1 MRASRLVSILLLL
14 QTRGRMT
21 AQELAER
28 LEVSVR
34 TIYRDVE
41 SLHGAG
47 IPLYGDAGPKGGYQL
62 LDGYRTRL
70 TGLTADEAES
80 LFLAGLPGPAAEL
93 GLGTVVAAAQLKLMA
108 ALPVELR
115 DRAGRIQE
123 RFLLDAP
130 TWYRDPDPTTYLA
143 AVADAVWN
151 ERRIQIR
158 YRRWKEPQEV
168 ERRLEPYGLVV
179 KAGRWYLVAGAGRDV
194 RTYRVSQIL
203 DLQPLAERFVRPE
216 GFDLGGY
223 WAGHLAEFEAR
234 LRWGEAVVR
243 LSPRGVERLADLMTP
258 GVVAAA
264 RQSAQPPDEGGWTR
278 VTVPIES
285 IEHAVGEFL
294 RLGTDAEVLAPA
306 ALRERLAET
315 ADELARRYRR
325 ANDPD
330 RPSHH
335 RADDL
340 NPPSHRADDL
350 NPPSHRADDVDSD
363 PPRAD
368 DLDRHSHQTDDLDR
382 RSQAGPPTIYGDIS
396 G

>member
-1 MRASRLVSILLLL
+1 MRASRLVSLLLLL

-21 AQELAER
+21 AQELADR

-41 SLHGAG
+41 SLHTAG

-70 TGLTADEAES
+70 TGLTTDEAES

-93 GLGTVVAAAQLKLMA
+93 GLAAVVTAAQLKLMA

-115 DRAGRIQE
+115 DRAGRVQE
-123 RFLLDAP
+123 RFHLDAP
-130 TWYRDPDPTTYLA
+130 TWYRDPQPVTHLP

-151 ERRIQIR
+151 ERVLEVS
-158 YRRWKEPQEV
+158 YRRWKAPQEV

-179 KAGRWYLVAGAGRDV
+179 KAGLWYLVARSGDQV

-203 DLQPLAERFVRPE
+203 SLHPLPERFTRP
-216 GFDLGGY
+216 GDFDLAAY
-223 WAGHLAEFEAR
+223 WQAYLAEFEAR

-243 LSPRGVERLADLMTP
+243 LSPQGMRLLANLMTP

-264 RQSAQPPDEGGWTR
+264 KETAQPPDGEGWTR

-285 IEHAVGEFL
+285 IDHATGEFL
-294 RLGTDAEVLAPA
+294 RLGTDVEVLAPA
-306 ALRERLAET
+306 ELRERIAAT
-315 ADELARRYRR
+315 AGELTRRY
-325 ANDPD
+325 
-330 RPSHH
+330 
-335 RADDL
+335 
-340 NPPSHRADDL
+340 
-350 NPPSHRADDVDSD
+350 
-363 PPRAD
+363 
-368 DLDRHSHQTDDLDR
+368 
-382 RSQAGPPTIYGDIS
+382 G
-396 G
+396 

>member
-41 SLHGAG
+41 SLHSAG
-47 IPLYGDAGPKGGYQL
+47 IPLYGDAGPKGGYRL

-108 ALPVELR
+108 ALPIELR

-130 TWYRDPDPTTYLA
+130 TWYRDPDPTTYLP

-168 ERRLEPYGLVV
+168 VRRLEPYGLVV
-179 KAGRWYLVAGAGRDV
+179 KAGRWYLVARPANDLDPAPQDAAPGSETIRSAPSAEIVHTVTSEEAPTSDI

-203 DLQPLAERFVRPE
+203 DLQPLPE
-216 GFDLGGY
+216 GFTRPDGFDLAAY
-223 WAGHLAEFEAR
+223 WADHLAAFEAR
-234 LRWGEAVVR
+234 LRWGEAAVR
-243 LSPRGVERLADLMTP
+243 LSPRGVERLPDLMTP

-264 RQSAQPPDEGGWTR
+264 RESALPPDEEGWTR

-294 RLGTDAEVLAPA
+294 RLGTDAEVLSPV
-306 ALRERLAET
+306 ALRTRLAET
-315 ADELARRYRR
+315 VAALARRYRT
-325 ANDPD
+325 P
-330 RPSHH
+330 
-335 RADDL
+335 
-340 NPPSHRADDL
+340 
-350 NPPSHRADDVDSD
+350 
-363 PPRAD
+363 
-368 DLDRHSHQTDDLDR
+368 
-382 RSQAGPPTIYGDIS
+382 
-396 G
+396 

>member
-1 MRASRLVSILLLL
+1 MNVRASRLVSILLLL

-21 AQELAER
+21 AQDLAER

-41 SLHGAG
+41 SLHSAG

-93 GLGTVVAAAQLKLMA
+93 GLGAVVTAAQLKLMA

-123 RFLLDAP
+123 RFHLDAP
-130 TWYRDPDPTTYLA
+130 TWYRDQDPVTYLP

-151 ERRIQIR
+151 ERRIQVR
-158 YRRWKEPQEV
+158 YRRWKAPQEV
-168 ERRLEPYGLVV
+168 ERRLDPYGLVV
-179 KAGRWYLVAGAGRDV
+179 KAGRWYLVARAGEDV

-203 DLQPLAERFVRPE
+203 DLHPLPE
-216 GFDLGGY
+216 GFTRPDGFDLAAYWQGY
-223 WAGHLAEFEAR
+223 LAEFEAR
-234 LRWGEAVVR
+234 LRRGEAVLR
-243 LSPRGVERLADLMTP
+243 LSPRGVARVPDLMTP

-264 RQSAQPPDEGGWTR
+264 RESAQPPDEEGWTR

-285 IEHAVGEFL
+285 IEHALAEFL

-306 ALRERLAET
+306 ELRDRMATT
-315 ADELARRYRR
+315 AAELAARYRP
-325 ANDPD
+325 A
-330 RPSHH
+330 
-335 RADDL
+335 
-340 NPPSHRADDL
+340 
-350 NPPSHRADDVDSD
+350 
-363 PPRAD
+363 
-368 DLDRHSHQTDDLDR
+368 
-382 RSQAGPPTIYGDIS
+382 
-396 G
+396 

>member
-21 AQELAER
+21 AQDLAER

-41 SLHGAG
+41 SLHAAG

-93 GLGTVVAAAQLKLMA
+93 GLGAVVTAAQLKLMA

-123 RFLLDAP
+123 RFHLDAP
-130 TWYRDPDPTTYLA
+130 TWYRDQEPVTYLP

-151 ERRIQIR
+151 ERRIQVR
-158 YRRWKEPQEV
+158 YRRWKAPQEV
-168 ERRLEPYGLVV
+168 ERRLDPYGLVV
-179 KAGRWYLVAGAGRDV
+179 KAGRWYLVARAGEDV

-203 DLQPLAERFVRPE
+203 DLRPLPE
-216 GFDLGGY
+216 GFARPDGFDLAAYWQGY
-223 WAGHLAEFEAR
+223 LAEFEAR
-234 LRWGEAVVR
+234 LRRGEAVLR
-243 LSPRGVERLADLMTP
+243 LSPRGVERVPDLMTP

-264 RQSAQPPDEGGWTR
+264 RESAQPPDEEGWTR

-285 IEHAVGEFL
+285 IEHALAEFL

-306 ALRERLAET
+306 ELRDRMAAT
-315 ADELARRYRR
+315 AAELAARYRP
-325 ANDPD
+325 A
-330 RPSHH
+330 
-335 RADDL
+335 
-340 NPPSHRADDL
+340 
-350 NPPSHRADDVDSD
+350 
-363 PPRAD
+363 
-368 DLDRHSHQTDDLDR
+368 
-382 RSQAGPPTIYGDIS
+382 
-396 G
+396 

>member
-1 MRASRLVSILLLL
+1 MRASRLVSILLML

-41 SLHGAG
+41 SLHAAG

-130 TWYRDPDPTTYLA
+130 TWYRDQDPTTYLA

-158 YRRWKEPQEV
+158 YRRWKQPQEV

-179 KAGRWYLVAGAGRDV
+179 KAGRWYLVARAGEDV

-203 DLQPLAERFVRPE
+203 DLQPLAEGFVRQE
-216 GFDLGGY
+216 GFDLAAY

-243 LSPRGVERLADLMTP
+243 LSPRGVRRLADLMTP

-264 RQSAQPPDEGGWTR
+264 RQSALPPDEEGWTR

-306 ALRERLAET
+306 ALRERLAAT
-315 ADELARRYRR
+315 ADELARRYRE
-325 ANDPD
+325 
-330 RPSHH
+330 
-335 RADDL
+335 
-340 NPPSHRADDL
+340 
-350 NPPSHRADDVDSD
+350 
-363 PPRAD
+363 
-368 DLDRHSHQTDDLDR
+368 
-382 RSQAGPPTIYGDIS
+382 AGTAPIYGDIS

>member
-21 AQELAER
+21 AQDLAER

-41 SLHGAG
+41 SLHAAG
-47 IPLYGDAGPKGGYQL
+47 IPLYGDAGPRGGYQL

-93 GLGTVVAAAQLKLMA
+93 GLGAVVTAAQLKLMA

-123 RFLLDAP
+123 RFHLDAP
-130 TWYRDPDPTTYLA
+130 TWYRDQEPVTYLP

-151 ERRIQIR
+151 ERRIQVR
-158 YRRWKEPQEV
+158 YRRWKAPQEV
-168 ERRLEPYGLVV
+168 ERRLDPYGLVV
-179 KAGRWYLVAGAGRDV
+179 KAGRWYLVARAGEDV

-203 DLQPLAERFVRPE
+203 DLHPLPESFTRPE
-216 GFDLGGY
+216 GFDLAAYWQGY
-223 WAGHLAEFEAR
+223 LAEFEAR
-234 LRWGEAVVR
+234 LRRGEAVLR
-243 LSPRGVERLADLMTP
+243 LSPRGVERVPDLMTP

-264 RQSAQPPDEGGWTR
+264 RESAQPPDEEGWTR

-285 IEHAVGEFL
+285 IEHALAEFL

-306 ALRERLAET
+306 ELRDRMAAT
-315 ADELARRYRR
+315 AAELAARYHP
-325 ANDPD
+325 A
-330 RPSHH
+330 
-335 RADDL
+335 
-340 NPPSHRADDL
+340 
-350 NPPSHRADDVDSD
+350 
-363 PPRAD
+363 
-368 DLDRHSHQTDDLDR
+368 
-382 RSQAGPPTIYGDIS
+382 
-396 G
+396 

>member
-21 AQELAER
+21 AQDLAER

-41 SLHGAG
+41 SLHSAG

-93 GLGTVVAAAQLKLMA
+93 GLGAVVTAAQLKLMA

-123 RFLLDAP
+123 RFHLDAP
-130 TWYRDPDPTTYLA
+130 TWYRDQDPVTYLP

-151 ERRIQIR
+151 ERRIQVR
-158 YRRWKEPQEV
+158 YRRWKAPQEV
-168 ERRLEPYGLVV
+168 ERRLDPYGLVV
-179 KAGRWYLVAGAGRDV
+179 KAGRWYLVARAGEDV

-203 DLQPLAERFVRPE
+203 DLHPLPE
-216 GFDLGGY
+216 GFTRPDGFDLAAYWQGY
-223 WAGHLAEFEAR
+223 LAEFEAR
-234 LRWGEAVVR
+234 LRRGEAVLR
-243 LSPRGVERLADLMTP
+243 LSPRGVARVPDLMTP

-264 RQSAQPPDEGGWTR
+264 RESAQPPDEEGWTR

-285 IEHAVGEFL
+285 IEHALAEFL

-306 ALRERLAET
+306 ELRDRMATT
-315 ADELARRYRR
+315 AAELAARYRP
-325 ANDPD
+325 A
-330 RPSHH
+330 
-335 RADDL
+335 
-340 NPPSHRADDL
+340 
-350 NPPSHRADDVDSD
+350 
-363 PPRAD
+363 
-368 DLDRHSHQTDDLDR
+368 
-382 RSQAGPPTIYGDIS
+382 
-396 G
+396 

>member
-21 AQELAER
+21 AQELAGR

-41 SLHGAG
+41 SLHSAG

-70 TGLTADEAES
+70 TGLTTDEAES

-93 GLGTVVAAAQLKLMA
+93 GLGAVVTAAQLKLMA

-123 RFLLDAP
+123 RFHLDAP
-130 TWYRDPDPTTYLA
+130 TWYRDREPATYLP

-151 ERRIQIR
+151 ERRIQVR
-158 YRRWKEPQEV
+158 YRRWKAPQEV

-179 KAGRWYLVAGAGRDV
+179 KAGRWYLVARSDDGV

-203 DLQPLAERFVRPE
+203 DLHPLPEGFARPE
-216 GFDLGGY
+216 GFDLAAYWQGY
-223 WAGHLAEFEAR
+223 LAEFEAR

-243 LSPRGVERLADLMTP
+243 LSPRGLQRLADLMTP

-264 RQSAQPPDEGGWTR
+264 RESAQPPDDDGWTR

-294 RLGTDAEVLAPA
+294 RLGTDAEVLSPGK
-306 ALRERLAET
+306 LRHRLAAT
-315 ADELARRYRR
+315 TSELARRYRT
-325 ANDPD
+325 
-330 RPSHH
+330 S
-335 RADDL
+335 
-340 NPPSHRADDL
+340 
-350 NPPSHRADDVDSD
+350 
-363 PPRAD
+363 
-368 DLDRHSHQTDDLDR
+368 
-382 RSQAGPPTIYGDIS
+382 
-396 G
+396 

>member
-21 AQELAER
+21 AQDLAER

-41 SLHGAG
+41 SLHSAG

-70 TGLTADEAES
+70 TGLTTDEAES

-93 GLGTVVAAAQLKLMA
+93 GLGAVVTAAQLKLMA

-123 RFLLDAP
+123 RFHLDAP
-130 TWYRDPDPTTYLA
+130 TWYRDPEPVTFLP

-151 ERRIQIR
+151 ERRVQVR
-158 YRRWKEPQEV
+158 YRRWKSPQEV
-168 ERRLEPYGLVV
+168 ERRLDPYGLVI
-179 KAGRWYLVAGAGRDV
+179 KAGRWYLVARAGEDV

-203 DLQPLAERFVRPE
+203 DLHQLPE
-216 GFDLGGY
+216 GFARPDGFDLTAY
-223 WAGHLAEFEAR
+223 WQKYLAEFEAR

-243 LSPRGVERLADLMTP
+243 LSPRGLERLADLMTP
-258 GVVAAA
+258 GVVTAA
-264 RQSAQPPDEGGWTR
+264 RESGQPPDEEGWTR

-285 IEHAVGEFL
+285 IEHALGEFL
-294 RLGTDAEVLAPA
+294 RLGPDAEVLAPA
-306 ALRERLAET
+306 ELRVRLA
-315 ADELARRYRR
+315 AAAGELARRYRS
-325 ANDPD
+325 P
-330 RPSHH
+330 
-335 RADDL
+335 
-340 NPPSHRADDL
+340 
-350 NPPSHRADDVDSD
+350 
-363 PPRAD
+363 
-368 DLDRHSHQTDDLDR
+368 
-382 RSQAGPPTIYGDIS
+382 G
-396 G
+396 

>member
-21 AQELAER
+21 AQDLAER

-41 SLHGAG
+41 SLHTAG

-93 GLGTVVAAAQLKLMA
+93 GLGAVVTAAQLKLMA

-123 RFLLDAP
+123 RFHLDAP
-130 TWYRDPDPTTYLA
+130 TWYRDREPVTYLS

-151 ERRIQIR
+151 ERRIQVR
-158 YRRWKEPQEV
+158 YRRWKAPQEV
-168 ERRLEPYGLVV
+168 ERRLDPYGLVV
-179 KAGRWYLVAGAGRDV
+179 KAGRWYLVARAGEDV

-203 DLQPLAERFVRPE
+203 DLHPLPE
-216 GFDLGGY
+216 GFTRPDGFDLAAYWQGY
-223 WAGHLAEFEAR
+223 LAEFEAR
-234 LRWGEAVVR
+234 LRRGEAVLR
-243 LSPRGVERLADLMTP
+243 LSPRGVERVPDLMTP

-264 RQSAQPPDEGGWTR
+264 RESAQPPDEEGWTR

-285 IEHAVGEFL
+285 IEHALAEFL
-294 RLGTDAEVLAPA
+294 RLGTDVEVLAPA
-306 ALRERLAET
+306 ELRDRIAAT
-315 ADELARRYRR
+315 AAELAARYRP
-325 ANDPD
+325 A
-330 RPSHH
+330 
-335 RADDL
+335 
-340 NPPSHRADDL
+340 
-350 NPPSHRADDVDSD
+350 
-363 PPRAD
+363 
-368 DLDRHSHQTDDLDR
+368 
-382 RSQAGPPTIYGDIS
+382 
-396 G
+396 

>member
-21 AQELAER
+21 AQDLAER

-41 SLHGAG
+41 SLHAAG

-93 GLGTVVAAAQLKLMA
+93 GLGAVVTAAQLKLMA

-123 RFLLDAP
+123 RFHLDAP
-130 TWYRDPDPTTYLA
+130 TWYRDQEPVTYLP

-151 ERRIQIR
+151 ERRIQVR
-158 YRRWKEPQEV
+158 YRRWKAPQEV
-168 ERRLEPYGLVV
+168 ERRLDPYGLVV
-179 KAGRWYLVAGAGRDV
+179 KAGRWYLVARAGEDV

-203 DLQPLAERFVRPE
+203 DLHPLPESFTRPD
-216 GFDLGGY
+216 GFDLAAYWQGY
-223 WAGHLAEFEAR
+223 LAEFEAR
-234 LRWGEAVVR
+234 LRRGEAVLR
-243 LSPRGVERLADLMTP
+243 LSPRGVERVPDLMTP

-264 RQSAQPPDEGGWTR
+264 RESAQPPDEEGWTR

-285 IEHAVGEFL
+285 IEHALAEFL

-306 ALRERLAET
+306 ELRDRMAATT
-315 ADELARRYRR
+315 AELAARYHP
-325 ANDPD
+325 A
-330 RPSHH
+330 
-335 RADDL
+335 
-340 NPPSHRADDL
+340 
-350 NPPSHRADDVDSD
+350 
-363 PPRAD
+363 
-368 DLDRHSHQTDDLDR
+368 
-382 RSQAGPPTIYGDIS
+382 
-396 G
+396 

>member
-21 AQELAER
+21 AQELADR

-41 SLHGAG
+41 SLHSAG

-93 GLGTVVAAAQLKLMA
+93 GLGAVVTAAQLKLMA

-123 RFLLDAP
+123 RFHLDAP
-130 TWYRDPDPTTYLA
+130 TWYRDQEPVTYLP

-151 ERRIQIR
+151 ERRIQVR
-158 YRRWKEPQEV
+158 YRRWKAPQEV

-179 KAGRWYLVAGAGRDV
+179 KAGRWYLVARSEGDV

-203 DLQPLAERFVRPE
+203 DLHPLPERFTRAE
-216 GFDLGGY
+216 GFDLTAY
-223 WAGHLAEFEAR
+223 WAGYLAEFEAR
-234 LRWGEAVVR
+234 LRWGEAVARVSPEGLRR
-243 LSPRGVERLADLMTP
+243 LTDLMTP
-258 GVVAAA
+258 GAVKAAHE
-264 RQSAQPPDEGGWTR
+264 SAQPPDEEGWIQ

-285 IEHAVGEFL
+285 IGHALGEFL
-294 RLGTDAEVLAPA
+294 RLGTEAEVLSPA
-306 ALRERLAET
+306 ELRDQVGA
-315 ADELARRYRR
+315 AAREIAARYR
-325 ANDPD
+325 
-330 RPSHH
+330 
-335 RADDL
+335 
-340 NPPSHRADDL
+340 
-350 NPPSHRADDVDSD
+350 
-363 PPRAD
+363 
-368 DLDRHSHQTDDLDR
+368 
-382 RSQAGPPTIYGDIS
+382 
-396 G
+396 

>member
-1 MRASRLVSILLLL
+1 VRASRLVSLLLLL

-41 SLHGAG
+41 SLHSAG

-70 TGLTADEAES
+70 TGLTTDEAES

-93 GLGTVVAAAQLKLMA
+93 GLGAVVTAAQLKLMA

-123 RFLLDAP
+123 RFHLDAP
-130 TWYRDPDPTTYLA
+130 TWYRDPEPVTHLP

-151 ERRIQIR
+151 ERVLQVR
-158 YRRWKEPQEV
+158 YRRWKAPQEV

-179 KAGRWYLVAGAGRDV
+179 KAGRWYLVAKAQEHV

-203 DLQPLAERFVRPE
+203 ELHPLPERFTRPG
-216 GFDLGGY
+216 GFDLAAY
-223 WAGHLAEFEAR
+223 WQVHLAEFEER
-234 LRWGEAVVR
+234 LRWGEAVIR
-243 LSPRGVERLADLMTP
+243 LSPEGMRLLANLMTP
-258 GVVAAA
+258 GVVSAAEE
-264 RQSAQPPDEGGWTR
+264 SAQPPDGEGWTQ

-285 IEHAVGEFL
+285 IEHATSEIL
-294 RLGTDAEVLAPA
+294 RLRAEAEVVAPA
-306 ALRERLAET
+306 ELRASVADAAE
-315 ADELARRYRR
+315 ELVHLYRR
-325 ANDPD
+325 
-330 RPSHH
+330 
-335 RADDL
+335 
-340 NPPSHRADDL
+340 
-350 NPPSHRADDVDSD
+350 
-363 PPRAD
+363 
-368 DLDRHSHQTDDLDR
+368 
-382 RSQAGPPTIYGDIS
+382 
-396 G
+396 

>member
-21 AQELAER
+21 ARELAER

-41 SLHGAG
+41 SLHAAG
-47 IPLYGDAGPKGGYQL
+47 IPLYGDAGRSGGYQL

-70 TGLTADEAES
+70 TGMTADEAES

-93 GLGTVVAAAQLKLMA
+93 GLGAVVTAAQLKLMA

-123 RFLLDAP
+123 RFHLDAP
-130 TWYRDPDPTTYLA
+130 TWYRDPEPVTYLP

-151 ERRIQIR
+151 ERRIQVR
-158 YRRWKEPQEV
+158 YRRWKAPQEV

-179 KAGRWYLVAGAGRDV
+179 KAGRWYLVAGAGEHV

-203 DLQPLAERFVRPE
+203 DLHPLPEVFTRPD
-216 GFDLGGY
+216 GFDLAAYWQGY
-223 WAGHLAEFEAR
+223 LEEFEAR
-234 LRWGEAVVR
+234 LKWGEAVVR
-243 LSPRGVERLADLMTP
+243 LSPAGLKRLDDLMTP

-264 RQSAQPPDEGGWTR
+264 RESAQPPDEQGWTR

-285 IEHAVGEFL
+285 IGHALGEFL
-294 RLGTDAEVLAPA
+294 RLGTDAEVLEPA
-306 ALRERLAET
+306 ELRERLAAT
-315 ADELARRYRR
+315 AAELVARYRL
-325 ANDPD
+325 
-330 RPSHH
+330 PSIS
-335 RADDL
+335 L
-340 NPPSHRADDL
+340 
-350 NPPSHRADDVDSD
+350 
-363 PPRAD
+363 
-368 DLDRHSHQTDDLDR
+368 
-382 RSQAGPPTIYGDIS
+382 DIS

>member
-21 AQELAER
+21 AQDLAER

-34 TIYRDVE
+34 TIYRDVD
-41 SLHGAG
+41 SLHAAG

-93 GLGTVVAAAQLKLMA
+93 GLGAVVTAAQLKLMA

-123 RFLLDAP
+123 RFHLDAP
-130 TWYRDPDPTTYLA
+130 TWYRDQEPVTYLP

-151 ERRIQIR
+151 ERRIQVR
-158 YRRWKEPQEV
+158 YRRWKAPQEV
-168 ERRLEPYGLVV
+168 ERRLDPYGLVV
-179 KAGRWYLVAGAGRDV
+179 KAGRWYLVARAGEDV

-203 DLQPLAERFVRPE
+203 DLHPLPE
-216 GFDLGGY
+216 GFTRPDGFDLAAYWQGY
-223 WAGHLAEFEAR
+223 LAEFEAR
-234 LRWGEAVVR
+234 LRRGEAVLR
-243 LSPRGVERLADLMTP
+243 LSPRGVERVPDLMTP

-264 RQSAQPPDEGGWTR
+264 RQSAQPPDEEGWTR

-285 IEHAVGEFL
+285 IEHALAEFL
-294 RLGTDAEVLAPA
+294 RLGTDVEVLAPA
-306 ALRERLAET
+306 ELRERMAAT
-315 ADELARRYRR
+315 ATELAARYRP
-325 ANDPD
+325 A
-330 RPSHH
+330 
-335 RADDL
+335 
-340 NPPSHRADDL
+340 
-350 NPPSHRADDVDSD
+350 
-363 PPRAD
+363 
-368 DLDRHSHQTDDLDR
+368 
-382 RSQAGPPTIYGDIS
+382 
-396 G
+396 

>member
-21 AQELAER
+21 AQDLAER

-41 SLHGAG
+41 SLHTAG

-70 TGLTADEAES
+70 TGLTTEEAES

-93 GLGTVVAAAQLKLMA
+93 GLGAVVTAAQLKLMA

-115 DRAGRIQE
+115 DRASRIRE
-123 RFLLDAP
+123 RFHLDAP
-130 TWYRDPDPTTYLA
+130 TWYRDQDPLTFLP

-151 ERRIQIR
+151 ERRIQVR
-158 YRRWKEPQEV
+158 YRRWKAPQEV

-179 KAGRWYLVAGAGRDV
+179 KAGQWYVVARTDGDV

-203 DLQPLAERFVRPE
+203 GLHRLPERFVRPD
-216 GFDLGGY
+216 GFDLAEYWRGY
-223 WAGHLAEFEAR
+223 LVEFEAR

-243 LSPRGVERLADLMTP
+243 LSPRGLERLPDLMTP
-258 GVVAAA
+258 GVVTAA
-264 RQSAQPPDEGGWTR
+264 RASAQPPDEDGWTR

-285 IEHAVGEFL
+285 IEHATGEFL
-294 RLGTDAEVLAPA
+294 RLGTDAEVLSPA
-306 ALRERLAET
+306 ALRDRLAET
-315 ADELARRYRR
+315 AYELADRYR
-325 ANDPD
+325 
-330 RPSHH
+330 
-335 RADDL
+335 
-340 NPPSHRADDL
+340 
-350 NPPSHRADDVDSD
+350 
-363 PPRAD
+363 
-368 DLDRHSHQTDDLDR
+368 
-382 RSQAGPPTIYGDIS
+382 G
-396 G
+396 

>member
-1 MRASRLVSILLLL
+1 MRASRLVSLLLLL

-41 SLHGAG
+41 SLHTAG

-70 TGLTADEAES
+70 TGLTTDEAES

-93 GLGTVVAAAQLKLMA
+93 GLAAVVTAAQLKLMA

-123 RFLLDAP
+123 RFHLDAP
-130 TWYRDPDPTTYLA
+130 TWYRDAQPVAHLP

-151 ERRIQIR
+151 ERVLEVR
-158 YRRWKEPQEV
+158 YRRWKAPQEV

-179 KAGRWYLVAGAGRDV
+179 KAGRWYLVARAGEQV

-203 DLQPLAERFVRPE
+203 GLHALPERFTRPDD
-216 GFDLGGY
+216 FDLTAY
-223 WAGHLAEFEAR
+223 WQAYLAEFEAR
-234 LRWGEAVVR
+234 LRWGEAVIR
-243 LSPRGVERLADLMTP
+243 LSPQGMRLLANLMTP
-258 GVVAAA
+258 GVAAA
-264 RQSAQPPDEGGWTR
+264 AKESAQPPDGEGWTQ

-285 IEHAVGEFL
+285 IEHAAGEFL
-294 RLGTDAEVLAPA
+294 RLGTDVEVLAPA
-306 ALRERLAET
+306 ELRDRVATTAE
-315 ADELARRYRR
+315 ELTRRY
-325 ANDPD
+325 N
-330 RPSHH
+330 
-335 RADDL
+335 
-340 NPPSHRADDL
+340 
-350 NPPSHRADDVDSD
+350 
-363 PPRAD
+363 
-368 DLDRHSHQTDDLDR
+368 
-382 RSQAGPPTIYGDIS
+382 G
-396 G
+396 

>member
-1 MRASRLVSILLLL
+1 ML

-41 SLHGAG
+41 SLHAAG

-130 TWYRDPDPTTYLA
+130 TWYRDQDPTTYLA

-158 YRRWKEPQEV
+158 YRRWKQPQEV

-179 KAGRWYLVAGAGRDV
+179 KAGRWYLVARAGEDV

-203 DLQPLAERFVRPE
+203 DLQPLAEGFVRQE
-216 GFDLGGY
+216 GFDLAAY

-243 LSPRGVERLADLMTP
+243 LSPRGVRRLADLMTP

-264 RQSAQPPDEGGWTR
+264 RQSALPPDEEGWTR

-294 RLGTDAEVLAPA
+294 RLGTDAEVLAPV
-306 ALRERLAET
+306 ALRERLAAT
-315 ADELARRYRR
+315 ADELARRYRE
-325 ANDPD
+325 AGT
-330 RPSHH
+330 
-335 RADDL
+335 
-340 NPPSHRADDL
+340 PP
-350 NPPSHRADDVDSD
+350 
-363 PPRAD
+363 
-368 DLDRHSHQTDDLDR
+368 
-382 RSQAGPPTIYGDIS
+382 IYGDIS